1 MPDIL
6 QPTRFRESLP
16 VLLAVLAFFCLACG
30 GVLATVDRPDLA
42 HAIWMVGAGT
52 VFVVL
57 VIDILRALF
66 NGRIGVDA
74 IAALSIGVGL
84 ALGENLAAAIVA
96 VMYAGGQLLESYAE
110 GRARRDM
117 SALLGRVP
125 RTAMLHRGQVLEA
138 VPIETLEPQQQILVR
153 KGEVVPAD
161 GRLLAATAVLD
172 LSALTGESL
181 PITVT
186 RGAEVP
192 SGATVLGEAFD
203 LLVLREAKDSTYAGI
218 VRLVEQA
225 QASRAPMARLAD
237 RYALVFLFITLLL
250 AGGAWWWS
258 GEATRALAVLVVA
271 TPCPLILAVPVAVIA
286 GMSRAASH
294 GVLVKTAGALEV
306 LAAVTTVVVDK
317 TGTVTSARPEVANII
332 SEPGFVAEEVLSLAA
347 SLDQAS
353 GHVAAE
359 ALVRAAVSRGLPLV
373 LPQQVSEEAGR
384 GLSGMVGGRRV
395 VLGGMR
401 YVLSAL
407 ETGEGFDRVG
417 VDNGTAVVAVGI
429 DGRAAGLVL
438 LSDPLREDAGA
449 AIAAFR
455 RGGVKRIVMASGD
468 RSDVAAK
475 AAATLGLDAVAGD
488 LTPEGKV
495 DLIRRERIS
504 GVVMMVGDGIN
515 DAPALALADVGV
527 AIGARGSAAS
537 SEAADVVLLADDL
550 ARLPL
555 ACGIANRSRTIARQ
569 SAVAGLLLSGGAMVL
584 AAFGFLTPVQ
594 GAVLQEVIDVAVVL
608 NALRALKGQS
618 VASSG
623 LRHQEQDASVSVR
636 RLRQQ

>member
-1 MPDIL
+1 MPDFL
-6 QPTRFRESLP
+6 QPTRLGESLP
-16 VLLAVLAFFCLACG
+16 VLLAALAFLCLAGG
-30 GVLATVDRPDLA
+30 GVLYLAARPEQAAL
-42 HAIWMVGAGT
+42 IWLVGAGS

-57 VIDILRALF
+57 VADILRALL
-66 NGRIGVDA
+66 NGRMGVDA
-74 IAALSIGVGL
+74 TAALSIGVGL

-96 VMYAGGQLLESYAE
+96 VMYAGGQLLESFAE

-117 SALLGRVP
+117 TALLGRVS
-125 RTAMLHRGQVLEA
+125 RTAMRYQRETLES
-138 VPIETLEPQQQILVR
+138 VPIEALMPQDRILVR
-153 KGEVVPAD
+153 KGEVVPVD

-181 PITVT
+181 PVPIQM
-186 RGAEVP
+186 GHEVP
-192 SGATVLGEAFD
+192 SGCTVLGDAFD
-203 LLVLREAKDSTYAGI
+203 LLVLRGSKESTYAGI

-237 RYALVFLFITLLL
+237 RYALYFLGITLLL

-294 GVLVKTAGALEV
+294 GVLVKTAGALEA

-317 TGTVTSARPEVANII
+317 TGTVTSARPEVAD
-332 SEPGFVAEEVLSLAA
+332 VRAEEGFTADEVLRLAA

-359 ALVRAAVSRGLPLV
+359 ALVRAAASRGLALTLPLDV
-373 LPQQVSEEAGR
+373 VEDAGR
-384 GLSGMVGGRRV
+384 GLAGRVDGRRV
-395 VLGGMR
+395 VLGGSG
-401 YVLSAL
+401 YVLSQL
-407 ETGEGFDRVG
+407 NPGTGFSRAG
-417 VDNGTAVVAVGI
+417 VASGTAVVAVGVE
-429 DGRAAGLVL
+429 GRAAGLIL
-438 LSDPLREDAGA
+438 LSDPLRPDAQTT
-449 AIAAFR
+449 IQAFR
-455 RGGVKRIVMASGD
+455 EGGVRRIVMASGD
-468 RSDVAAK
+468 RTDVAEQASAK
-475 AAATLGLDAVAGD
+475 LALDAVAGD

-495 DLIRRERIS
+495 ELIRREADR
-504 GVVMMVGDGIN
+504 GVVMMVGDGVN

-555 ACGIANRSRTIARQ
+555 ACRIARRSRNIARQ
-569 SAVAGLLLSGGAMVL
+569 SAVAGLVLSGGAMVM
-584 AAFGFLTPVQ
+584 AAFGYLTPVQ
-594 GAVLQEVIDVAVVL
+594 GALLQEVIDVAVIL
-608 NALRALKGQS
+608 NALRALRG
-618 VASSG
+618 
-623 LRHQEQDASVSVR
+623 
-636 RLRQQ
+636 

>member
-1 MPDIL
+1 MPDFL
-6 QPTRFRESLP
+6 QPTRLRESLP
-16 VLLAVLAFFCLACG
+16 VLLAALAFLCLAGG
-30 GVLATVDRPDLA
+30 GVLSLAARPEQSAL
-42 HAIWMVGAGT
+42 IWLVGAGS

-57 VIDILRALF
+57 VADILRALL
-66 NGRIGVDA
+66 NGRMGVDA

-96 VMYAGGQLLESYAE
+96 VMYAGGQLLESFAE

-117 SALLGRVP
+117 TALLGRVS
-125 RTAMLHRGQVLEA
+125 RTAMRYQGETLES
-138 VPIETLEPQQQILVR
+138 VPIETLKPQDRILVR
-153 KGEVVPAD
+153 KGEVVPVD

-181 PITVT
+181 PVPIQM
-186 RGAEVP
+186 GHEVP
-192 SGATVLGEAFD
+192 SGCTVLGDVFD
-203 LLVLREAKDSTYAGI
+203 LLVLRESKESTYAGI

-225 QASRAPMARLAD
+225 QESRAPMARLAD
-237 RYALVFLFITLLL
+237 RYALVFLGITLLL

-294 GVLVKTAGALEV
+294 GVLVKTAGALEA

-317 TGTVTSARPEVANII
+317 TGTVTSARPEV
-332 SEPGFVAEEVLSLAA
+332 SDVRAEEGFTADEVLRLAA

-359 ALVRAAVSRGLPLV
+359 ALVRAAASRGLALTLPLDV
-373 LPQQVSEEAGR
+373 VEDAGR
-384 GLSGMVGGRRV
+384 GLAGRVEGRRV
-395 VLGGMR
+395 VLGGSG
-401 YVLSAL
+401 YVLSQL
-407 ETGEGFDRVG
+407 NPGTGFSRAG
-417 VDNGTAVVAVGI
+417 VASGTAVVAVGVG
-429 DGRAAGLVL
+429 GRAAGLIL
-438 LSDPLREDAGA
+438 LSDPLRPDAQTT
-449 AIAAFR
+449 IQAFR
-455 RGGVKRIVMASGD
+455 EGGVRRIVMASGD
-468 RSDVAAK
+468 RTDVAEQAST
-475 AAATLGLDAVAGD
+475 TLALDAVTGD

-495 DLIRRERIS
+495 ELIRREADQ
-504 GVVMMVGDGIN
+504 GVVMMVGDGVN

-555 ACGIANRSRTIARQ
+555 ACRIARRSRNIARQ
-569 SAVAGLLLSGGAMVL
+569 SAVAGLVLSGGAMVM
-584 AAFGFLTPVQ
+584 AAFGYLTPVQ
-594 GAVLQEVIDVAVVL
+594 GALLQEVIDVAVIL
-608 NALRALKGQS
+608 NALRALRG
-618 VASSG
+618 
-623 LRHQEQDASVSVR
+623 
-636 RLRQQ
+636 

>member
-1 MPDIL
+1 MPDFL
-6 QPTRFRESLP
+6 QPTRLRESLP
-16 VLLAVLAFFCLACG
+16 VLLAALAFLCLAGG
-30 GVLATVDRPDLA
+30 GVLYLATRPEQAAL
-42 HAIWMVGAGT
+42 IWLVGAGS

-57 VIDILRALF
+57 IIDILRALL
-66 NGRIGVDA
+66 NGRMGVDA

-96 VMYAGGQLLESYAE
+96 VMYAGGQLLESFAE

-117 SALLGRVP
+117 TALLGRVS
-125 RTAMLHRGQVLEA
+125 RTAMRYQAETLES
-138 VPIETLEPQQQILVR
+138 VPIEALKPQDRILVR
-153 KGEVVPAD
+153 KGEVVPVD

-181 PITVT
+181 PVPIQM
-186 RGAEVP
+186 GHEVP
-192 SGATVLGEAFD
+192 SGCTVLGDAFD
-203 LLVLREAKDSTYAGI
+203 LLVLRESKESTYAGI

-237 RYALVFLFITLLL
+237 RYALYFLGITLLL
-250 AGGAWWWS
+250 AGSAWWWS

-294 GVLVKTAGALEV
+294 GVLVKTAGALEA

-317 TGTVTSARPEVANII
+317 TGTVTSARPEVAD
-332 SEPGFVAEEVLSLAA
+332 VRAEEGFTADEVLRLAA

-359 ALVRAAVSRGLPLV
+359 ALVRAATSRGLALTLPLEV
-373 LPQQVSEEAGR
+373 VEDAGR
-384 GLSGMVGGRRV
+384 GLAGTVERRRV
-395 VLGGMR
+395 VLGGSG
-401 YVLSAL
+401 YVLSQL
-407 ETGEGFDRVG
+407 IPDTGLSRAG
-417 VDNGTAVVAVGI
+417 VASGTAVVAVGV
-429 DGRAAGLVL
+429 DGRAAGLIL
-438 LSDPLREDAGA
+438 LSDPLRPDAQTT
-449 AIAAFR
+449 IQAFR
-455 RGGVKRIVMASGD
+455 EGGVRRIVMASGD
-468 RSDVAAK
+468 RTDVAKQAS
-475 AAATLGLDAVAGD
+475 ATLALDAVAGD

-495 DLIRRERIS
+495 ELIRREADR
-504 GVVMMVGDGIN
+504 GVVMMVGDGVN

-555 ACGIANRSRTIARQ
+555 ACRIARRSRNIARQ
-569 SAVAGLLLSGGAMVL
+569 SAVAGLVLSGGAMVM
-584 AAFGFLTPVQ
+584 AAFGYLTPVQ
-594 GAVLQEVIDVAVVL
+594 GALLQEVIDVAVIL
-608 NALRALKGQS
+608 NALRALRG
-618 VASSG
+618 
-623 LRHQEQDASVSVR
+623 
-636 RLRQQ
+636 

>member
-1 MPDIL
+1 MPDFL
-6 QPTRFRESLP
+6 QPTRLRESLP
-16 VLLAVLAFFCLACG
+16 VLLAALAFLCLAGG
-30 GVLATVDRPDLA
+30 GVIYLAARPEQAAL
-42 HAIWMVGAGT
+42 IWLVGAGS

-57 VIDILRALF
+57 VADILRALL
-66 NGRIGVDA
+66 NGRMGVDA

-96 VMYAGGQLLESYAE
+96 VMYAGGQLLESFAE

-117 SALLGRVP
+117 TALLGRVS
-125 RTAMLHRGQVLEA
+125 RTAMRYQAETLES
-138 VPIETLEPQQQILVR
+138 VPIEALKPQDRILVR
-153 KGEVVPAD
+153 KGEVVPVD

-181 PITVT
+181 PVPIQM
-186 RGAEVP
+186 GHEVP
-192 SGATVLGEAFD
+192 SGCTVLGDAFD
-203 LLVLREAKDSTYAGI
+203 LLVLRESKESTYAGI

-237 RYALVFLFITLLL
+237 RYALYFLGITLLL
-250 AGGAWWWS
+250 AGSAWWWS

-294 GVLVKTAGALEV
+294 GVLVKTAGALEA

-317 TGTVTSARPEVANII
+317 TGTVTSARPEVAD
-332 SEPGFVAEEVLSLAA
+332 VRAEEGFTADEVLRLAA

-359 ALVRAAVSRGLPLV
+359 ALVRAATSRGLALTLPLEV
-373 LPQQVSEEAGR
+373 VEDAGR
-384 GLSGMVGGRRV
+384 GLAGTVERRRV
-395 VLGGMR
+395 VLGGSG
-401 YVLSAL
+401 YVLSQL
-407 ETGEGFDRVG
+407 IPDTGLSRAG
-417 VDNGTAVVAVGI
+417 VASGTAVVAVGV
-429 DGRAAGLVL
+429 DGRAAGLIL
-438 LSDPLREDAGA
+438 LSDPLRPDAQTT
-449 AIAAFR
+449 IQAFR
-455 RGGVKRIVMASGD
+455 EGGVRRIVMASGD
-468 RSDVAAK
+468 RTDVAKQAS
-475 AAATLGLDAVAGD
+475 ATLALDAVAGD

-495 DLIRRERIS
+495 ELIRREADR
-504 GVVMMVGDGIN
+504 GVVMMVGDGVN

-555 ACGIANRSRTIARQ
+555 ACRIARRSRNIARQ
-569 SAVAGLLLSGGAMVL
+569 SAVAGLVLSGGAMVM
-584 AAFGFLTPVQ
+584 AAFGYLTPVQ
-594 GAVLQEVIDVAVVL
+594 GALLQEVIDVAVIL
-608 NALRALKGQS
+608 NALRALRG
-618 VASSG
+618 
-623 LRHQEQDASVSVR
+623 
-636 RLRQQ
+636 

>member
-1 MPDIL
+1 MPDFL
-6 QPTRFRESLP
+6 QPTRLRESLP
-16 VLLAVLAFFCLACG
+16 VLLAALAFLCLAGG
-30 GVLATVDRPDLA
+30 GVLSLAARPEQAAL
-42 HAIWMVGAGT
+42 IWLIGAGS

-57 VIDILRALF
+57 VADILRALL
-66 NGRIGVDA
+66 NGRMGVDA

-96 VMYAGGQLLESYAE
+96 VMYAGGQLLESFAE

-117 SALLGRVP
+117 TALLGRVS
-125 RTAMLHRGQVLEA
+125 RTAMRYRG
-138 VPIETLEPQQQILVR
+138 ETLESVSIEALKPQDRILVR
-153 KGEVVPAD
+153 KGEVVPVD

-181 PITVT
+181 PVPIQM
-186 RGAEVP
+186 GHEVP
-192 SGATVLGEAFD
+192 SGCTVLGDAFD
-203 LLVLREAKDSTYAGI
+203 ILVLRESKESTYAGI

-237 RYALVFLFITLLL
+237 RYALVFLGITLLL

-294 GVLVKTAGALEV
+294 GVLVKTAGALEA

-317 TGTVTSARPEVANII
+317 TGTVTSARPEVAD
-332 SEPGFVAEEVLSLAA
+332 VRAEEGFTADEVLRLAA

-359 ALVRAAVSRGLPLV
+359 ALVRAAASRRLALTLPV
-373 LPQQVSEEAGR
+373 DVVEDAGR
-384 GLSGMVGGRRV
+384 GLAGKVDGRRV
-395 VLGGMR
+395 VLGGSG
-401 YVLSAL
+401 YVLSQL
-407 ETGEGFDRVG
+407 NPGTGFSRAG
-417 VDNGTAVVAVGI
+417 VASGTAVVAVGV
-429 DGRAAGLVL
+429 DGRAAGLIL
-438 LSDPLREDAGA
+438 LSDPLRPDAQTT
-449 AIAAFR
+449 IQAFR
-455 RGGVKRIVMASGD
+455 EGGVRRIVMASGD
-468 RSDVAAK
+468 RTDVAEQAS
-475 AAATLGLDAVAGD
+475 ATLALDAVAGD

-495 DLIRRERIS
+495 ELIRREADQ
-504 GVVMMVGDGIN
+504 GVVMMVGDGVN

-550 ARLPL
+550 SRLPL
-555 ACGIANRSRTIARQ
+555 ACRIARRSRNIARQ
-569 SAVAGLLLSGGAMVL
+569 SAVAGLVLSGGAMVM
-584 AAFGFLTPVQ
+584 AAFGYLTPVQ
-594 GAVLQEVIDVAVVL
+594 GALLQEVIDVAVIL
-608 NALRALKGQS
+608 NALRALRG
-618 VASSG
+618 
-623 LRHQEQDASVSVR
+623 
-636 RLRQQ
+636 